1 MADSDTSSSL
11 NALTAAL
18 AADDST
24 VIEADTSSQT
34 RQTKP
39 KTGLLWFFIII
50 NLLLL
55 IAVAGASGW
64 YYWTKL
70 RVDDG
75 QQQQMQGAL
84 MTQQQ
89 AISSA
94 ESELAKVKSQLN
106 TAVQTQ
112 RQNAQLSQQ
121 ALTDA
126 QDTITALNQRI
137 ELLQLELTE
146 IGGRRPSDWLL
157 AEADYLVRMAGRKL
171 WLEGDDRSA
180 LMMLAAADARLA
192 DLADPSLIPIR
203 QLLAEDMQTLRQ
215 LNPTSLTS
223 VALAISG
230 LIPQVENLQ
239 VYTHF
244 PEEYEPEPEELS
256 ESVGDWREN
265 ISRSWDA
272 FINKFMR
279 VEYTVTPIKP
289 FISEEGQW
297 LVRQQLEFAL
307 MQAKSAAISA
317 QETLY
322 QQSLQRAMALIV
334 NDFDLESTEV
344 QQFSNALQNLIETS
358 VNKPFPAELKAQ
370 RALEDKLDTR
380 INALFGNREEAL

>member
-1 MADSDTSSSL
+1 MADSDTSNTTSAMTTTS
-11 NALTAAL
+11 
-18 AADDST
+18 AADESK
-24 VIEADTSSQT
+24 VIEAETSSRATQP
-34 RQTKP
+34 KP
-39 KTGLLWFFIII
+39 KTGLLWFFITI

-55 IAVAGASGW
+55 IAVAGACGW

-75 QQQQMQGAL
+75 QQQQIQGAL
-84 MTQQQ
+84 TTQQQ
-89 AISSA
+89 ALA
-94 ESELAKVKSQLN
+94 TAQSELTDVKNQLN
-106 TAVQTQ
+106 NLAQTQ
-112 RQNAQLSQQ
+112 RQTLQTNQQ
-121 ALTDA
+121 AMTDA
-126 QDTITALNQRI
+126 QSTIAALTQRI

-230 LIPQVENLQ
+230 LIPQVDNLPI
-239 VYTHF
+239 YTHF
-244 PEEYEPEPEELS
+244 PEEYKPEPQELS

-265 ISRSWDA
+265 LSRSWDA
-272 FINKFMR
+272 FIEKFMR
-279 VEYTVTPIKP
+279 VESTTTPIKP

-297 LVRQQLEFAL
+297 LARQQLKFAL
-307 MQAKSAAISA
+307 MQAKTAALSAE
-317 QETLY
+317 ETLY
-322 QQSLQRAMALIV
+322 QQSLQRAMALVV
-334 NDFDLESTEV
+334 NDFDLETTDV
-344 QQFSNALQNLIETS
+344 QQFSHALQNLIETP
-358 VNKPFPAELKAQ
+358 VDKPFPAELRAQ

-380 INALFGNREEAL
+380 INALFGKQEEAL

>member
-203 QLLAEDMQTLRQ
+203 QMLAEDMQTLRQ

>member
-1 MADSDTSSSL
+1 MADSDTSSSP

-230 LIPQVENLQ
+230 LIPQVENLP

>member
-1 MADSDTSSSL
+1 MADSDTSSSP

>member
-1 MADSDTSSSL
+1 MADSDTSSTP

-230 LIPQVENLQ
+230 LIPQVENLP

>member
-1 MADSDTSSSL
+1 MADSDTSSTP